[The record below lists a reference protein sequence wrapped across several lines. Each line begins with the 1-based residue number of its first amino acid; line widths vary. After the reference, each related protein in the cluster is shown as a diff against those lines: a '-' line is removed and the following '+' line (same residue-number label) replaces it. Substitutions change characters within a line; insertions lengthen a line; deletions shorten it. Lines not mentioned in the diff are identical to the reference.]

1 MKNSVTVEIR
11 FSFKGESFAPS
22 AVIDLDHYQEKGLPI
37 PAFFHLVASQNQIDI
52 YSYQY
57 EVMEMG
63 QTVYSNAT
71 GLAAEFCQPD
81 HFDVQGFSEKWKE
94 LKLLQQLSDI
104 ARKHLRIDDLEQHA
118 EIKSALLAAYR
129 LAL

>member
-1 MKNSVTVEIR
+1 MQNSVTVEIR
-11 FSFKGESFAPS
+11 FSFKGERYAPS
-22 AVIDLDHYQEKGLPI
+22 AVIDLDSYLEKGQTI
-37 PAFFHLVASQNQIDI
+37 PAFFHLVASQNQIDV

-57 EVMEMG
+57 EVMEMS

-71 GLAAEFCQPD
+71 GLAAEFCQAD

-94 LKLLQQLSDI
+94 IKLLQQLSDI
-104 ARKHLRIDDLEQHA
+104 AREHLHIDDLEQHE